1 MRNASNRAQFSS
13 NRSGCTRPPRFR
25 DREAPGSNP
34 GPPTNSL
41 ATHAGL
47 DSQFMDEV
55 CTRCGAGLAAGARF
69 CAACGAAVDGCP
81 ACGAPVPAGARFCPS
96 CGRAVVEG
104 MREEERKLVT
114 VLFADLVGSTAL
126 AEGRDPERVARIL
139 ERYATTMREALES
152 WGGTVEKYIGDAVVA
167 AFGVPAVRED
177 DAIRALHAAL
187 EMLERLGTLN
197 EELEREH
204 GIRLALR
211 IGVNTGDVLAATAG
225 RLDQRFLAGDAVNVA
240 ARLQQ
245 AAEPGAIL
253 VADRAA
259 DATARSFRFD
269 APQQVDLKGTSA
281 PVSARTLI
289 GISPD
294 GALPGNL
301 QAPLVGR
308 DRELRALQDLLDDAI
323 RTGRPYLGLVFGPAG
338 IGKSRLVR
346 EFLEQAALRVP
357 ELRVLRGR
365 CRSTGHGITYWA
377 LGEIVRQACEISLD
391 DSPEAARSKLEH
403 TVASLFRHA
412 GQEARDVD
420 EVKFALATTAGI
432 GVPANP
438 LGRIRPLAVAN
449 VLGHAWPRF
458 ATAEARRAPTALFVE
473 DLHWADDQMLATL
486 GHIAARSDGPLL
498 ILATARPEFVEE
510 HPAFGMAREHA
521 TSLSLRPLDEGD
533 EVRLVEGLLG
543 WQSIP
548 AKLRMAL
555 LERAEGNPFFLEQL
569 VGGLID
575 SGALTHDLDGWRL
588 AAGAMTTGLPDT
600 IHGVLAARID
610 RLSGPEKLVLQEAAV
625 VGRTFWGQAV
635 GLSIEDSVVRPALD
649 GLEAKGF
656 VVARPSSS
664 VAGESEY
671 QFKHA
676 LVHDVAYAGIPLA
689 RRARS
694 HARVATWLEGLTG
707 GGDEGLVELVA
718 YHYRSALAGEGADLA
733 WTKDPPARE
742 EVRNRGFIA
751 LLAAG
756 AAARQRNAMA
766 RGLELH
772 QAALELAINDSERA
786 GAYEEIGDDHGWSY
800 HGDPSVEAW
809 TSALELRRSL
819 GDDEACARICLKAAR
834 HCAIYWGGF
843 ASRPTGVTVDRLV
856 DEGLARSQEPLTRA
870 WLLAIR
876 ALASGSYTGLG
887 SADPRPHESR
897 IAAAEEAADI
907 ASEIDSADVLALATR
922 SLGGLYL
929 QAGRPDR
936 SLELAND
943 ELAMMDRVVALR
955 DRLVHTSL
963 ALARIMDIGGDFERA
978 LALAEDTKQ
987 RAIQGSAHER
997 MHATYF
1003 VMACLYRLGRWVE
1016 IVRLNREHLT
1026 AFAEETVDMN
1036 CPFTRGGPAIGA
1048 LVLELLGE
1056 GEAARDA
1063 ETRIVPNDD
1072 QPGIVEAWMAE
1083 RALLNGDPSKA
1094 REIAERTLAFGR
1106 GASVEEPPYELAVL
1120 VEALAAL
1127 EDWPALDAVLPM
1139 ARGRVAYVA
1148 WLAPAI
1154 DRAEAARLAAAGDG
1168 EGARAALGRALATY
1182 RRLGMEAEVARTE
1195 ERLAS
1200 LA

>member
-1 MRNASNRAQFSS
+1 MN
-13 NRSGCTRPPRFR
+13 
-25 DREAPGSNP
+25 
-34 GPPTNSL
+34 
-41 ATHAGL
+41 
-47 DSQFMDEV
+47 EV
-55 CTRCGAGLAAGARF
+55 CARCGAVLAGGARF
-69 CAACGAAVDGCP
+69 CAACGAAVDGCT
-81 ACGAPVPAGARFCPS
+81 ACGAGVPVGARFCPS

-104 MREEERKLVT
+104 MRLEERKVVT

-126 AEGRDPERVARIL
+126 ADGRDPERTARIL
-139 ERYATTMREALES
+139 ERYASTMREALEL

-177 DAIRALHAAL
+177 DASRALHAAL
-187 EMLERLGTLN
+187 DMQDRLETLN
-197 EELEREH
+197 IELEHEH

-211 IGVNTGDVLAATAG
+211 VGVNTGDVLAATAG
-225 RLDQRFLAGDAVNVA
+225 RLDQRFLAGDAVNIA

-245 AAEPGAIL
+245 ASEPGAIL
-253 VADRAA
+253 VAARTA

-269 APQQVDLKGTSA
+269 VPKQLDVKGTKT
-281 PVSARTLI
+281 PVSARRLI
-289 GISPD
+289 GASPD
-294 GALPGNL
+294 GGLPANL
-301 QAPLVGR
+301 QAPLIGR
-308 DRELRALQDLLDDAI
+308 DRELRTLQDLHDDVI
-323 RTGRPYLGLVFGPAG
+323 RTGRPRLGLVFGPAG

-346 EFLEQAALRVP
+346 EFLEQAELRGP
-357 ELRVLRGR
+357 NLRVLRGR

-391 DSPEAARSKLEH
+391 DSPEVARGKLEQ
-403 TVASLFRHA
+403 TVASLFEHT
-412 GQEARDVD
+412 GQEARDMD

-432 GVPANP
+432 AVPDNP
-438 LGRIRPLAVAN
+438 LRRIRPLAVAN

-458 ATAEARRAPTALFVE
+458 ATAAARRSPTAIFVE
-473 DLHWADDQMLATL
+473 DLHWADDQMLDTL

-498 ILATARPEFVEE
+498 VLATARPEFVEE
-510 HPAFGMAREHA
+510 HPGFGMAREDA
-521 TSLSLRPLDEGD
+521 TSLSLRPLDERD
-533 EVRLVEGLLG
+533 EERLVDGLLG
-543 WQSIP
+543 WESMP
-548 AKLRMAL
+548 ASLRTGL

-575 SGALTHDLDGWRL
+575 SGALTHDADGWRL
-588 AAGAMTTGLPDT
+588 TAGAMTTALPDT

-610 RLSGPEKLVLQEAAV
+610 RLAGPEKLVLQEAAV
-625 VGRTFWGQAV
+625 VGRAFWRPAV
-635 GLSIEDSVVRPALD
+635 ALSIEDDVVRPALD

-656 VVARPSSS
+656 VVVRPSSS

-676 LVHDVAYAGIPLA
+676 LVRDVAYTGIPLA

-694 HARVATWLEGLTG
+694 HARVAAWLEGLAAG
-707 GGDEGLVELVA
+707 RDEGVLELVA
-718 YHYRSALAGEGADLA
+718 YHYLPGLLGEGADLA
-733 WTKDPPARE
+733 WTNDPVARE
-742 EVRNRGFIA
+742 DVRKRGFIA

-772 QAALELAINDSERA
+772 KAALELAINDDERA
-786 GAYEEIGDDHGWSY
+786 SAYEEIGDDHGWSY
-800 HGDPSVEAW
+800 HGDPSVESW
-809 TSALELRRSL
+809 TSALKLQRML

-843 ASRPTGVTVDRLV
+843 ASRPSGETVDRFV
-856 DEGLARSQEPLTRA
+856 DEGLAHSQEPLTRA

-876 ALASGSYTGLG
+876 GLASASYTALG
-887 SADPRPHESR
+887 GADPRPHEWR

-907 ASEIDSADVLALATR
+907 ASAIDSADVLALATR

-936 SLELAND
+936 SLELADD
-943 ELAMMDRVVALR
+943 ELAMMDKVVALR

-963 ALARIMDIGGDFERA
+963 ALARVMDIGGDLKRA

-1003 VMACLYRLGRWVE
+1003 VMACLYRLGRWAD
-1016 IVRLNREHLT
+1016 IVPLNREHLT

-1036 CPFTRGGPAIGA
+1036 CPFTRAGPAIGA
-1048 LVLELLGE
+1048 LVMELLGDD
-1056 GEAARDA
+1056 EAARDA
-1063 ETRIVPNDD
+1063 ETRVVPNDE
-1072 QPGIVEAWMAE
+1072 QPGIVEAWIAE
-1083 RALLNGDPSKA
+1083 RALLCGDPGKA
-1094 REIAERTLAFGR
+1094 REIAERTFAFGR

-1127 EDWPALDAVLPM
+1127 EDWPALAAILPV
-1139 ARGRVAYVA
+1139 ARDRTPYLA

-1154 DRAEAARLAAAGDG
+1154 DRAEAARLSAEGDG
-1168 EGARAALGRALATY
+1168 EGARNSLERALETY
-1182 RRLGMEAEVARTE
+1182 RRLGMEAEVERTH
-1195 ERLAS
+1195 ERLAGLTRS
-1200 LA
+1200 SI